1 MAERPFLKQS
11 SKPTEQTVQT
21 ALGSVYVH
29 YQNVLA
35 LANSYSQ
42 EWGFTKSS
50 GWMLKVFDKK
60 KALFYLIPLNK
71 SFRISLTIRE
81 SELEAFL
88 GDDDLALLHDKI
100 SSSKKYSEGFAL
112 QFDIAGKTEYQLVET
127 FLVRLKAMRG

>member
-11 SKPTEQTVQT
+11 SKPTEQTIQI
-21 ALGSVYVH
+21 ALGSVYVY

-35 LANSYSQ
+35 LADSYSQ

-60 KALFYLIPLNK
+60 KALFYLIPLNNGFK
-71 SFRISLTIRE
+71 ISLTIRE
-81 SELEAFL
+81 SEREALL
-88 GDDDLALLHDKI
+88 GDGDLAILHDKI

-112 QFDIAGKTEYQLVET
+112 QFDIASKKEYQVLET
-127 FLVRLKAMRG
+127 FLRKVKARRG